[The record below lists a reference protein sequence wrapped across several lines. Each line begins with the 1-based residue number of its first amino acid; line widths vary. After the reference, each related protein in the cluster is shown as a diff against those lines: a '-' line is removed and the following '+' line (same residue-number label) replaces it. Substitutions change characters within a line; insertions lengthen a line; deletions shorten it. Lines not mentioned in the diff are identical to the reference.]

1 MKKFVALLLAV
12 LMVASLCACGQKDT
26 QTGSDIKTVTAGKL
40 TMSTNA
46 QFPPYESVADDGK
59 GYEGTGFEGIDIEIA
74 YALAQKLGLELV
86 VDDMD
91 FDSALSAVQTGKSD
105 IVAAGVTVT
114 PERQNTM
121 CFTDSY
127 ANGVQ
132 VVIVK
137 EGSDIKSID
146 DLEGKKIGT
155 QRGTTGYSYCI
166 DDYGEDS
173 VVPFDDGATAVQN
186 LLAGKVDCVVIDKAP
201 AQEYVKANA
210 GLTILDTEYVT
221 ESYAIGAQ
229 GIDAI
234 NEAYPVPPLE
244 NVDANFQAIAAATPD
259 FTAVCDGQPAAC
271 CANISL
277 YNANSQSFSDV
288 ESLPPQGSAYI
299 VLMLM
304 VPKDWKQLKV
314 TYVPTFLEGK
324 SLTFVMNASDVIRS

>member
-26 QTGSDIKTVTAGKL
+26 QTASDIKTVTAGKL

-46 QFPPYESVADDGK
+46 TFPPYESVADDGK

-86 VDDMD
+86 VDDME
-91 FDSALSAVQTGKSD
+91 FESALSAVQTGKSD

-114 PERQNTM
+114 PDRLNTM

-137 EGSDIKSID
+137 EGSDIKTID
-146 DLEGKKIGT
+146 DLEGKQIGT
-155 QRGTTGYSYCI
+155 QRGTTGYKYCTE
-166 DDYGEDS
+166 DYGEDS
-173 VVPFDDGATAVQN
+173 VVAFDDGATAVQN
-186 LLAGKVDCVVIDKAP
+186 LLAGKVDCVVIDSAP

-221 ESYAIGAQ
+221 ENYAIGVNKDNTALL
-229 GIDAI
+229 DAI
-234 NEAYPVPPLE
+234 NQALAELTADGTV
-244 NVDANFQAIAAATPD
+244 QAIVD
-259 FTAVCDGQPAAC
+259 KYITA
-271 CANISL
+271 
-277 YNANSQSFSDV
+277 
-288 ESLPPQGSAYI
+288 E
-299 VLMLM
+299 
-304 VPKDWKQLKV
+304 
-314 TYVPTFLEGK
+314 
-324 SLTFVMNASDVIRS
+324 